1 MTVTF
6 PLPSPSLPLSLPLSP
21 PLSSLSPSLLLQ
33 AVMRDLLPDMLPRLS
48 AHLQQHTIDVTLVTF
63 NWFLTLFVDAMP
75 TEVSGD
81 THLN

>member
-6 PLPSPSLPLSLPLSP
+6 PLPPLLSLFPSLRPFLSPSLP
-21 PLSSLSPSLLLQ
+21 LQ